1 MNSQSDYPCPCCG
14 FETFSEPPGSYEICS
29 ICGWEDDHVQLRHPD
44 MGGGAN
50 RDSLLEAQTQALQLH
65 PVGIQIARGFKRDG
79 KWRPLQESDLHS
91 ASAPTSGSQYFDAA
105 AEESIA
111 YYWKR

>member
-1 MNSQSDYPCPCCG
+1 
-14 FETFSEPPGSYEICS
+14 
-29 ICGWEDDHVQLRHPD
+29 

-50 RDSLLEAQTQALQLH
+50 RKSLLEAQTQALKLH

-79 KWRPLQESDLHS
+79 EWRPLQESDLRRP
-91 ASAPTSGSQYFDAA
+91 SAPTSGSQYFHAA